1 MKIEIRKKFLIELS
15 KIQPEVRSEIEDFI
29 FEEFPAN
36 PSIKVWDNI
45 AALKGNDSCKK
56 IPFGD
61 YRIGIKVKD
70 NSVIFE
76 RIRHY
81 HDIYR
86 IQP

>member
-15 KIQPEVRSEIEDFI
+15 KIQPEDRAEIEDFI

-36 PSIKVWDNI
+36 PSIKAWDNI
-45 AALKGNDSCKK
+45 VSLKGDDSCKK

-61 YRIGIKVKD
+61 YRIGIRIKD
-70 NSVIFE
+70 NTVIFE
-76 RIRHY
+76 RIRHC

-86 IQP
+86 IQS